1 MNRSDPVE
9 NLNSYV
15 MVHGG
20 IDRQERLLDI
30 EWVREVVSL
39 ARELT
44 NTFGEEEQ
52 GKVIDSLRKVVRQ
65 HGGYNA
71 GAG

>member
-20 IDRQERLLDI
+20 IDRHERLLDI
-30 EWVREVVSL
+30 EWIREVVNA

-44 NTFGEEEQ
+44 NTFGEAEQ
-52 GKVIDSLRKVVRQ
+52 GKVIDNLRKVVRK

-71 GAG
+71 G

>member
-9 NLNSYV
+9 NINSYV

-20 IDRQERLLDI
+20 IDRSERLLDV
-30 EWVREVVSL
+30 EWIREVVDA
-39 ARELT
+39 ARDVT
-44 NTFGEEEQ
+44 NTFNEDQ
-52 GKVIDSLRKVVRQ
+52 DKAIDNLRKVVRK

-71 GAG
+71 GE

>member
-30 EWVREVVSL
+30 EWIRDVVNGV
-39 ARELT
+39 RELT

-52 GKVIDSLRKVVRQ
+52 GKAIDKLRVLVRK
-65 HGGYNA
+65 HGGYEA
-71 GAG
+71 GV